1 MNTQKSDES
10 PGTDLETRLAALRPR
25 LHRYCARM
33 IGSAIDGEDVVQE
46 ALMKAFEAL
55 PQAGSIEHLESWVV
69 RITHNAA
76 LDFLRRR
83 ARRNSVFSDE
93 DPDMLIDPTSTA
105 TEREAAVASLTTF
118 MELPVAQRSSVILMD
133 VLGYSLEEIS
143 GITGNTLLAVKA
155 ALHRGRARLRE
166 LAQEPDDRPLPVL
179 NEAERSLLAGYI
191 DRFNA
196 RDFDTLRD
204 MLADEVQLELV
215 NRQRRRGR
223 AEVGNYFTNYSRI
236 AGWAATPG
244 FVERRPAA
252 LIYDAD
258 DPART
263 PLYFILLEWSA
274 ARRVM
279 HIRDFRYAR
288 YVIESAEV
296 RPGQSGGL

>member
-1 MNTQKSDES
+1 MG
-10 PGTDLETRLAALRPR
+10 PPARADLEARLAALRPR

-33 IGSAIDGEDVVQE
+33 TGSAIDGEDVVQD

-55 PQAGSIEHLESWVV
+55 PQSGSIEHLEAWLV
-69 RITHNAA
+69 RIAHNAA

-83 ARRNSVFSDE
+83 ARRNSVLSDE
-93 DPDMLIDPTSTA
+93 DPDMVIDPAPSA

-143 GITGNTLLAVKA
+143 GITGNTVLAVKA

-166 LAQEPDDRPLPVL
+166 LAEVPDDRPPPVL
-179 NEAERSLLAGYI
+179 GEAERSLLAAYI

-196 RDFDTLRD
+196 RDFETLRD

-215 NRQRRRGR
+215 NLQRRKGR
-223 AEVGNYFTNYSRI
+223 VEVGGYFTNYSRI
-236 AGWAATPG
+236 AGWAAALG
-244 FVERRPAA
+244 FVDRRPAA
-252 LIYDAD
+252 LIYDAAD
-258 DPART
+258 AART
-263 PLYFILLEWSA
+263 PRYFVLLEWSA
-274 ARRVM
+274 TRRVM
-279 HIRDFRYAR
+279 HIRDYRYAR

-296 RPGQSGGL
+296 RPDQSGGL